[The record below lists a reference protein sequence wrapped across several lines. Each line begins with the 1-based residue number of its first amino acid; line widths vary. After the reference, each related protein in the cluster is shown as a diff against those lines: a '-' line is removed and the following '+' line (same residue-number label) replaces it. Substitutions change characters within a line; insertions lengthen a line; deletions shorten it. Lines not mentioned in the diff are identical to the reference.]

1 MLTNWNRSRVTV
13 QLLLAIILFSSIS
26 IQPCTASGPYKIGSY
41 SPATGT
47 TITGP
52 GPITLRVVFWNST
65 DDSIFPSGPYPPVR
79 TEFWVK
85 NPGSGSAE
93 WVGQQDSGSD
103 GSASTTFNPPYAG
116 TYEWYVKTTWFNG
129 TTLFDYTFPEPPALW
144 SFICSVATTTTTQ
157 MTTTTVVPQTTAT
170 VTRTVGV
177 VTEYSYLYETIRFP
191 TTVYRTQTVSTT
203 KTMSSQTTIMKTST
217 AFATTETTPITYY
230 QTQSTTMTETLYGT
244 VSVTQ
249 YIYVDSYAPGQIIES
264 ATIQEI
270 PSESQGSAHFN
281 KGDQHKIETITIGVV
296 SNVTN
301 VEIAIGTDPDHPS
314 LGTNTKEYESLQIA
328 ATNLPDQDIKSTAI
342 VFKVDRNWL
351 SDNQIP
357 QEKVS
362 LYRLENGEWRGLQ
375 TSLLKT
381 DETYAYYEA
390 VSPGL
395 SIFVIAGQSTSFFQ
409 IPGVGPIA
417 NSHTMILALIVVA
430 IMGVYGA
437 IRIRRARSRIK
448 KERNGSESS
457 LSDTSL
463 ESQIEGKLLEYIT
476 KHGGSI
482 SLSKAAQDLGVPP
495 VIIKE
500 AIGHLKNG
508 GKLAPA

>member
-1 MLTNWNRSRVTV
+1 LA
-13 QLLLAIILFSSIS
+13 LLLVAAW
-26 IQPCTASGPYKIGSY
+26 IQPCSSAVTY
-41 SPATGT
+41 
-47 TITGP
+47 TITLVSPTNGATITTAPMTLAVKITNGTGGP
-52 GPITLRVVFWNST
+52 PLFN
-65 DDSIFPSGPYPPVR
+65 D
-79 TEFWVK
+79 TEFWVEVPGAVAFDLVSIVTPAWPDGTASITY
-85 NPGSGSAE
+85 NPPFSGLYQ
-93 WVGQQDSGSD
+93 WYVRVDSD
-103 GSASTTFNPPYAG
+103 GDHQHDPTSPDADDQPSPT
-116 TYEWYVKTTWFNG
+116 
-129 TTLFDYTFPEPPALW
+129 W
-144 SFICSVATTTTTQ
+144 SFTCAITTTTIAQ
-157 MTTTTVVPQTTAT
+157 PTTTTVTQ
-170 VTRTVGV
+170 TVGV
-177 VTEYSYLYETIRFP
+177 LTEYSYVYETVTSP
-191 TTVYRTQTVSTT
+191 TTIYRTQTVSTT
-203 KTMSSQTTIMKTST
+203 RTMSSQTTIMKTST
-217 AFATTETTPITYY
+217 AFATTETTPITYF
-230 QTQSTTMTETLYGT
+230 QTQSTTMTETLHGT

-249 YIYVDSYAPGQIIES
+249 YIYVDSYVPGQIIES

-301 VEIAIGTDPDHPS
+301 VKIAIGTDPDHPS

-362 LYRLENGEWRGLQ
+362 LYRLENGQWRGLQ

-409 IPGVGPIA
+409 IPGVGLIA
-417 NSHTMILALIVVA
+417 NSYAMILALIVVT
-430 IMGVYGA
+430 IIGVYGA
-437 IRIRRARSRIK
+437 IRIKRARSRIK
-448 KERNGSESS
+448 KEGNGSESP

-463 ESQIEGKLLEYIT
+463 EPQIEGKLLEYIT
-476 KHGGSI
+476 QHGGSI
-482 SLSKAAQDLGVPP
+482 SLSKAAEDLGVLPAT
-495 VIIKE
+495 IKE
-500 AIGHLKNG
+500 AVSHLKSSG
-508 GKLAPA
+508 RLAPA

>member
-1 MLTNWNRSRVTV
+1 LA
-13 QLLLAIILFSSIS
+13 LLLVAAW
-26 IQPCTASGPYKIGSY
+26 IQPCSSAVTYTITLVSPTNEATITTAPMTLAVKITNGTSGP
-41 SPATGT
+41 P
-47 TITGP
+47 
-52 GPITLRVVFWNST
+52 LFN
-65 DDSIFPSGPYPPVR
+65 D
-79 TEFWVK
+79 TEFWVEVPGAVAFDLVSIVTPAWPDGTASITY
-85 NPGSGSAE
+85 NPPFSGLYH
-93 WVGQQDSGSD
+93 WYVRVDSD
-103 GSASTTFNPPYAG
+103 GDHQHDPTTPDPDDQPSST
-116 TYEWYVKTTWFNG
+116 
-129 TTLFDYTFPEPPALW
+129 W
-144 SFICSVATTTTTQ
+144 SFTCSITTATVTQTTTI
-157 MTTTTVVPQTTAT
+157 TVVPQTTAT
-170 VTRTVGV
+170 VTQTVGV
-177 VTEYSYLYETIRFP
+177 VTEYSYLYETITSP

-203 KTMSSQTTIMKTST
+203 RTMSSQTTIMKTST

-249 YIYVDSYAPGQIIES
+249 YIYVDSYVPGQVIES

-301 VEIAIGTDPDHPS
+301 VKIAIGTDPDHPS
-314 LGTNTKEYESLQIA
+314 LGTNTKEYESFQIA
-328 ATNLPDQDIKSTAI
+328 ATNLPDEDIKSTAI

-409 IPGVGPIA
+409 IPGVGLIA
-417 NSHTMILALIVVA
+417 NSYAMILALIVVT

-437 IRIRRARSRIK
+437 IRIKRARSRSK
-448 KERNGSESS
+448 KDGNGSESS
-457 LSDTSL
+457 LADTSL
-463 ESQIEGKLLEYIT
+463 EPQIEGELLEYIT
-476 KHGGSI
+476 EHGGSI
-482 SLSKAAQDLGVPP
+482 SLSKAAEDLGVLP
-495 VIIKE
+495 VTIKE

>member
-1 MLTNWNRSRVTV
+1 MIV
-13 QLLLAIILFSSIS
+13 FSSVS
-26 IQPCTASGPYKIGSY
+26 IQTCKASAPPEYGILSHYPD
-41 SPATGT
+41 TV
-47 TITGP
+47 TITGS
-52 GPITLRVVFWNST
+52 GPITLNVVFQNST
-65 DDSIFPSGPYPPVR
+65 SPYNFVPHVRTDFWVNIRGAHPEWAGAGDSGP
-79 TEFWVK
+79 
-85 NPGSGSAE
+85 
-93 WVGQQDSGSD
+93 D
-103 GSASTTFNPPYAG
+103 GSASATFNPSFAG
-116 TYEWYVKTTWFNG
+116 TYDWHVETTWFNG
-129 TTLFDYTFPEPPALW
+129 TTGLSHTFPVTGTW
-144 SFICSVATTTTTQ
+144 SFTCSVATTTMIQTA
-157 MTTTTVVPQTTAT
+157 MTTVVPQTTAT
-170 VTRTVGV
+170 VTQTVGV
-177 VTEYSYLYETIRFP
+177 VTEYSYLYETITSP

-203 KTMSSQTTIMKTST
+203 RTMSSQTTIMKTST
-217 AFATTETTPITYY
+217 AFATTETTPITYF

-249 YIYVDSYAPGQIIES
+249 YIYVDSYVPGQVIES

-301 VEIAIGTDPDHPS
+301 VKIAIGTDPDHPS
-314 LGTNTKEYESLQIA
+314 LGTNTKEYESFQIA

-351 SDNQIP
+351 SNNQIP

-362 LYRLENGEWRGLQ
+362 LYRLENGEWRELQ
-375 TSLLKT
+375 TSLLRT

-417 NSHTMILALIVVA
+417 NSYAMILALTVVT
-430 IMGVYGA
+430 IIGVYGA
-437 IRIRRARSRIK
+437 IRIKRARSRSK
-448 KERNGSESS
+448 KEGNDSDPA
-457 LSDTSL
+457 LADTS
-463 ESQIEGKLLEYIT
+463 SDPQIEGRLLEYIT
-476 KHGGSI
+476 EHGGSI
-482 SLSKAAQDLGVPP
+482 SLSKAAEDLGVLP
-495 VIIKE
+495 VTIKE

>member
-1 MLTNWNRSRVTV
+1 
-13 QLLLAIILFSSIS
+13 
-26 IQPCTASGPYKIGSY
+26 
-41 SPATGT
+41 
-47 TITGP
+47 
-52 GPITLRVVFWNST
+52 
-65 DDSIFPSGPYPPVR
+65 
-79 TEFWVK
+79 
-85 NPGSGSAE
+85 
-93 WVGQQDSGSD
+93 
-103 GSASTTFNPPYAG
+103 
-116 TYEWYVKTTWFNG
+116 
-129 TTLFDYTFPEPPALW
+129 
-144 SFICSVATTTTTQ
+144 
-157 MTTTTVVPQTTAT
+157 
-170 VTRTVGV
+170 
-177 VTEYSYLYETIRFP
+177 
-191 TTVYRTQTVSTT
+191 
-203 KTMSSQTTIMKTST
+203 MKTST

-230 QTQSTTMTETLYGT
+230 QTQSTMMTETLYGT
-244 VSVTQ
+244 VSVTK
-249 YIYVDSYAPGQIIES
+249 YIYVDSYVPGQVIES

-296 SNVTN
+296 NNVTN
-301 VEIAIGTDPDHPS
+301 VKIAIGTDPDHPS
-314 LGTNTKEYESLQIA
+314 LGTNTKEYESFQIA
-328 ATNLPDQDIKSTAI
+328 ATNLPDEDIKSTAI

-395 SIFVIAGQSTSFFQ
+395 SIFVIAGQSTSFFL

-417 NSHTMILALIVVA
+417 NSYAMILALTVVT
-430 IMGVYGA
+430 IIGVYGA
-437 IRIRRARSRIK
+437 IRIKRARSRSK
-448 KERNGSESS
+448 KEGNGPESS
-457 LSDTSL
+457 LADTS
-463 ESQIEGKLLEYIT
+463 SDPQIEGELLEYIT

-482 SLSKAAQDLGVPP
+482 SLSKAAEDLGVLP
-495 VIIKE
+495 VTIKE